1 MKKYLLPVATT
12 VVPAGSQKSRT
23 PGKDDEQ
30 YYLASQ
36 WQLMLRKFRKHRLAR
51 ASIAVLGVFYF
62 IAVFCEF
69 LAPYDLTGYNKD
81 YVLSPPQRM
90 HLWDGERLSLR
101 PFVYGLEST
110 RNLATFRREYSEN
123 PQEKF
128 YLRFFVR
135 GVPYEFWGLF
145 ETDIHFF
152 GVDEGGVLFLIGTDT
167 MGRDLLSRIFYGARI
182 SLSIGLIG
190 VLLSMIFGIILG
202 GISGYYG
209 GFVDNLIQRI
219 IEILR
224 SFPTVPLWMALAA
237 ALPPHMPP
245 VRVYF
250 GITVI
255 LSVIGWT
262 GVARTVRGKFMA
274 TREEDYVMAA
284 KIAGCRDGRIIR
296 THLVPGFM
304 SHLIVSLTLA
314 IPGMILSETT
324 LSFLGLGL
332 RSPVTSWGVL
342 LKEAQNIHS
351 VISHPWLMLPIV
363 FVIVTVLAF
372 NFLGDGL
379 RDAADPYK

>member
-1 MKKYLLPVATT
+1 MIALLRPRKKPGVID
-12 VVPAGSQKSRT
+12 SQKSHG
-23 PGKDDEQ
+23 PDKDDEQ

-36 WQLMLRKFRKHRLAR
+36 WELMARKFRKHTLAR
-51 ASIAVLGVFYF
+51 VSIAVLSVLYF
-62 IAVFCEF
+62 FAIFCEF
-69 LAPYDLTGYNKD
+69 LAPYDLTGYNSA
-81 YVLSPPQRM
+81 YVFAPPQRI
-90 HLWDGERLSLR
+90 HFRGEEGFSLR
-101 PFVYGLEST
+101 PFVYELESS
-110 RNLATFRREYSEN
+110 RDPNTFRRIYTEN
-123 PQEKF
+123 TETRYYLKF
-128 YLRFFVR
+128 LAR

-145 ETDIHFF
+145 ETDVHLV
-152 GVDEGGVLFLIGTDT
+152 GVEDGGVLFLLGTDRL
-167 MGRDLLSRIFYGARI
+167 GRDLYSRIIYGARI

-190 VLLSMIFGIILG
+190 VLLSMILGIILG
-202 GISGYYG
+202 GISGYFG
-209 GFVDNLIQRI
+209 GLVDNLIQRI

-224 SFPTVPLWMALAA
+224 SFPTIPLWMALAA

-255 LSVIGWT
+255 LSLIGWT

-274 TREEDYVMAA
+274 LREEDYVMAA
-284 KIAGCRDGRIIR
+284 KISGCKDGRIIR

-351 VISHPWLMLPIV
+351 IISHPWLMIPIL

>member
-1 MKKYLLPVATT
+1 MKKPLP
-12 VVPAGSQKSRT
+12 PLGSIFSFASRSK
-23 PGKDDEQ
+23 PHVNKDDEQ

-36 WQLMLRKFRKHRLAR
+36 WQLMGRKFRKHKLAII
-51 ASIAVLGVFYF
+51 SIVVLAMFYF
-62 IAVFCEF
+62 VAVFCEF

-81 YVLSPPQRM
+81 YVFSPPQKFYFRDE
-90 HLWDGERLSLR
+90 DGFSLR
-101 PFVYGLEST
+101 PFVYELQSS
-110 RNLATFRREYSEN
+110 RNPETFRKEFEEN
-123 PQEKF
+123 TEKK
-128 YLRFFVR
+128 YDIKFFAR
-135 GVPYEFWGLF
+135 GVPYKFWGLF
-145 ETDIHFF
+145 ETDIHLI
-152 GVDEGGVLFLIGTDT
+152 GVEDGGVLFLLGTDS
-167 MGRDLLSRIFYGARI
+167 MGRDLLSRIIYGARV

-190 VLLSMIFGIILG
+190 VLLSMVLGIIIG

-209 GFVDNLIQRI
+209 GIVDNVIQRI

-224 SFPTVPLWMALAA
+224 SFPTIPLWMALAA
-237 ALPPHMPP
+237 ALPPHMSPIK
-245 VRVYF
+245 VYF

-255 LSVIGWT
+255 LSLIGWT
-262 GVARTVRGKFMA
+262 GIARTVRGKFMVL
-274 TREEDYVMAA
+274 REEEYVMAA
-284 KIAGCRDGRIIR
+284 KIAGCRDGRIICA
-296 THLVPGFM
+296 HLVPGFM

-342 LKEAQNIHS
+342 LKEAQNIHA
-351 VISHPWLMLPIV
+351 IITHPWLLLPIL

>member
-1 MKKYLLPVATT
+1 MKKSVNALMQVLLSAF
-12 VVPAGSQKSRT
+12 SRRRQRID
-23 PGKDDEQ
+23 KDDEQ

-36 WQLMLRKFRKHRLAR
+36 WQLMGRKFRRHKLAR
-51 ASIAVLGVFYF
+51 ISMVVLGIFYF
-62 IAVFCEF
+62 VAIFCEF

-81 YVLSPPQRM
+81 YVFCPPQKIHFRSEE
-90 HLWDGERLSLR
+90 GFSLR
-101 PFVYGLEST
+101 PFVYELESA
-110 RNLATFRREYSEN
+110 RDPKTFRKTFTENRERKYRLKLFAE
-123 PQEKF
+123 
-128 YLRFFVR
+128 

-145 ETDIHFF
+145 ETDVHFV
-152 GVDEGGVLFLIGTDT
+152 GVEKGGVLFLLGTDS
-167 MGRDLLSRIFYGARI
+167 MGRDLLSRIIYGARI

-190 VLLSMIFGIILG
+190 VLLSMLLGVIMG

-209 GFVDNLIQRI
+209 GALDNIIQRL

-224 SFPTVPLWMALAA
+224 SFPTIPLWMALAA
-237 ALPPHMPP
+237 ALPPHMSP
-245 VRVYF
+245 VTVYF
-250 GITVI
+250 GITII
-255 LSVIGWT
+255 LSLIGWT

-274 TREEDYVMAA
+274 LREEDYVMAA
-284 KIAGCRDGRIIR
+284 KISGCRDRRIIR

-351 VISHPWLMLPIV
+351 IISHPWLLLPIV

>member
-1 MKKYLLPVATT
+1 MRKSLAPVLHALAST
-12 VVPAGSQKSRT
+12 SSRNRRRA
-23 PGKDDEQ
+23 DQEDEQ

-36 WQLMLRKFRKHRLAR
+36 WQLMARKFRKHKMAR
-51 ASIAVLGVFYF
+51 ISMVVLGIFYF
-62 IAVFCEF
+62 VAIFCEF

-81 YVLSPPQRM
+81 YVFAPPQRI
-90 HLWDGERLSLR
+90 HFRSDEGFSLR
-101 PFVYGLEST
+101 PFVYGLESA
-110 RNLATFRREYSEN
+110 RDPDTFRRIYT
-123 PQEKF
+123 EKTDERYRIRLF
-128 YLRFFVR
+128 AK
-135 GVPYEFWGLF
+135 GIPYEFWGLF
-145 ETDIHFF
+145 ETDIHFI
-152 GVDEGGVLFLIGTDT
+152 GVEEGGVLFFLGTDS
-167 MGRDLLSRIFYGARI
+167 MGRDLFSRIVYGARI

-190 VLLSMIFGIILG
+190 VLLSMLLGVIMG

-209 GFVDNLIQRI
+209 GAIDNAIQRL

-224 SFPTVPLWMALAA
+224 SFPTIPLWMALAA
-237 ALPPHMPP
+237 ALPPHLSPIT
-245 VRVYF
+245 VYF
-250 GITVI
+250 GITII
-255 LSVIGWT
+255 LSLIGWT

-274 TREEDYVMAA
+274 LREEDYVMAA
-284 KIAGCRDGRIIR
+284 RISGCRDRRIIR
-296 THLVPGFM
+296 THLVPGFL

-351 VISHPWLMLPIV
+351 IISHPWLLLPIV